1 MDIGSVRSAVV
12 GAGTGHRPTYRTHAP
27 HNQPVP
33 GRLCELFSGRGRC
46 ARGQMSASVSHKRSS
61 SDGGRYL
68 CLQWH
73 SSVVGSGCCGSGL
86 RTGIGLAGAP
96 SADESE
102 SPLVMGM
109 TSGRGMGLATSL
121 DCRGLWLW

>member
-1 MDIGSVRSAVV
+1 MRGGKCRRLSVTSAAAVMV
-12 GAGTGHRPTYRTHAP
+12 GGIFVCSGT
-27 HNQPVP
+27 
-33 GRLCELFSGRGRC
+33 
-46 ARGQMSASVSHKRSS
+46 
-61 SDGGRYL
+61 
-68 CLQWH
+68 
-73 SSVVGSGCCGSGL
+73 GCCGSGL